1 MSTEVAADRRRRVEG
16 VGLAGECVAGVVVS
30 KVIVRLRAPGAA
42 SAVAAETSCGQVAW
56 HDERSMLVWVCC
68 AGERDACTITA
79 SRISE
84 GTTNPA
90 HDYKN
95 DCPLAVE
102 SEEPLLGLYTM
113 AHRQEECFLRRDAT
127 STCRS
132 RRCPRNVP
140 V

>member
-1 MSTEVAADRRRRVEG
+1 MV
-16 VGLAGECVAGVVVS
+16 GVVVS
-30 KVIVRLRAPGAA
+30 KVIVTGSVGQASA
-42 SAVAAETSCGQVAW
+42 SAVAAETSCGKVAW

-102 SEEPLLGLYTM
+102 SE
-113 AHRQEECFLRRDAT
+113 
-127 STCRS
+127 
-132 RRCPRNVP
+132 
-140 V
+140 